1 MRESAKPLI
10 QVVGLSRD
18 YLVGA
23 SVVHALRG
31 VSLEI
36 EKGEFLAVTG
46 PSGAGKSTFMNVVG
60 CLDRPTS
67 GCYWLDG
74 EPIDGLTPRQ
84 LAIVRNRKIGFVF
97 QTFHLLPRA
106 TALENVMLPL
116 LYAGL
121 VGRAAE
127 ERGRLALEAV
137 GLADR
142 AHHKPNQLSGGQQQR
157 VAIARS
163 LVTGPSIVLADEPTG
178 NLDAR
183 TSVEIMAIF
192 QELNDSG
199 VTILVVTHEP
209 EVASYCSRAIGFHD
223 GNVVDDVRSRNPRRA
238 VDILATMPP
247 PRGQEV
253 LR

>member
-1 MRESAKPLI
+1 MRGPANPLI
-10 QVVGLSRD
+10 QVVELSRD
-18 YLVGA
+18 YVVGA
-23 SVVHALRG
+23 VAVHALRG

-36 EKGEFLAVTG
+36 EKGEFVAVTG
-46 PSGAGKSTFMNVVG
+46 PSGAGKTTFMNVVG

-67 GCYWLDG
+67 GRYWLDG
-74 EPIDGLTPRQ
+74 KPIDGLSPRQ
-84 LAIVRNRKIGFVF
+84 LATVRNRRIGFVF

-106 TALENVMLPL
+106 TALENVTLPL

-163 LVTGPSIVLADEPTG
+163 LVTGPSVVLADEPTG
-178 NLDAR
+178 NLDVR

-199 VTILVVTHEP
+199 VTIIVVTHEP
-209 EVASYCSRAIGFHD
+209 DVAAYCSRTIGFQD
-223 GNVVDDVRSRNPRRA
+223 GNVVDDVRSKNPRRA
-238 VDILATMPP
+238 AEILATLPP
-247 PRGQEV
+247 PRGQEA